1 MLFTSLLILA
11 SLSTDACSAVQYPLR
26 LIDGWKYDDTYPE
39 PTVSLKGFALRH
51 VYHCGTHDHPSV
63 HRYHDTSIKP
73 RVVETLPVVHAVP
86 MHIEHLVDRRQEVID
101 SLLATA
107 RSNGQAELLSPDAW
121 TIAALL
127 GPNITDKPTVIALAK
142 MAYDA
147 YVPDP
152 SDKEWKPIGPSN
164 HSMFNHSSSFGW
176 DSDGLRGHV
185 FLDETNS
192 TMVISLKGTSMAL
205 FEGEGSTRKDKLND
219 NLFASCCCGQGG
231 HYRWKVVC
239 DCMTSVFT
247 CNNTCL
253 TSSLETK
260 DHYYNAGRE
269 LYGNITAR
277 YPHISNIW
285 LTGHSLGG
293 VVATLLGMTYGVPV
307 MTYEAFPDAL
317 AASRLGVP
325 TPPGYHVGRSRFSD
339 AGIYHYGHTADP
351 VFMGTCN
358 SLLSGCTLVGY
369 AFQSMCHTGKTC
381 VYDTVKDLGWRS
393 SVSSARI
400 VSVISDVLEAYDQV
414 SVCEETSDCQDCFNW
429 KFYESGGS
437 ENSTEECLPRPT
449 THDWA

>member
-1 MLFTSLLILA
+1 MLFSWLLILV
-11 SLSTDACSAVQYPLR
+11 LLFTDPCSAVQYPLR
-26 LIDGWKYDDTYPE
+26 LADGWKYDDSYPE
-39 PTVSLKGFALRH
+39 PSVSRKGFTLRH
-51 VYHCGTHDHPSV
+51 VYHRGTHDYPSM
-63 HRYHDTSIKP
+63 HRYHDISIKL
-73 RVVETLPVVHAVP
+73 RVLETLPVVHAVP
-86 MHIEHLVDRRQEVID
+86 VHIERLVDRRQEYID

-107 RSNGQAELLSPDAW
+107 RSHGQAERLSPDAW

-127 GPNITDKPTVIALAK
+127 GPNTTDKSTVIALAK

-152 SDKEWKPIGPSN
+152 SSKEWKSIGPGN
-164 HSMFNHSSSFGW
+164 HSIFNHSSSFGW

-205 FEGEGSTRKDKLND
+205 FDGEGSTRKDKLND

-231 HYRWKVVC
+231 HYGWKVVC
-239 DCMTSVFT
+239 DCMTSAFT

-253 TSSLETK
+253 ASSLETK

-277 YPHISNIW
+277 YPQISNVW

-293 VVATLLGMTYGVPV
+293 VVASLLGMTYGVPV

-317 AASRLGVP
+317 AASRLGLP
-325 TPPGYHVGRSRFSD
+325 TPPGYHIGQSRFSD
-339 AGIYHYGHTADP
+339 TGIYHYGHTADP

-381 VYDTVKDLGWRS
+381 IYDTVKDLGWRS
-393 SVSSARI
+393 SVSSHRI

-414 SVCEETSDCQDCFNW
+414 PVCEVTSDCEDCFNW
-429 KFYESGGS
+429 KFYESDGS
-437 ENSTEECLPRPT
+437 ENSTEEYLPRST
-449 THDWA
+449 IRDLA

>member
-1 MLFTSLLILA
+1 
-11 SLSTDACSAVQYPLR
+11 
-26 LIDGWKYDDTYPE
+26 
-39 PTVSLKGFALRH
+39 
-51 VYHCGTHDHPSV
+51 
-63 HRYHDTSIKP
+63 
-73 RVVETLPVVHAVP
+73 
-86 MHIEHLVDRRQEVID
+86 
-101 SLLATA
+101 
-107 RSNGQAELLSPDAW
+107 
-121 TIAALL
+121 
-127 GPNITDKPTVIALAK
+127 

-152 SDKEWKPIGPSN
+152 SSKEWKSIGPGN
-164 HSMFNHSSSFGW
+164 HSIFNHSSSFGW

-205 FEGEGSTRKDKLND
+205 FDGEGSTRKDKLND

-231 HYRWKVVC
+231 HYGWKVVC
-239 DCMTSVFT
+239 DCMTSAFT

-253 TSSLETK
+253 ASSLETK

-277 YPHISNIW
+277 YPQISNVW

-293 VVATLLGMTYGVPV
+293 VVASLLGMTYGVPV

-317 AASRLGVP
+317 AASRLGLP
-325 TPPGYHVGRSRFSD
+325 TPPGYHIGQSRFSD
-339 AGIYHYGHTADP
+339 TGIYHYGHTADP

-381 VYDTVKDLGWRS
+381 IYDTVKDLGWRS
-393 SVSSARI
+393 SVSSHRI

-414 SVCEETSDCQDCFNW
+414 PVCEVTSDCEDCFNW
-429 KFYESGGS
+429 KFYESDGS
-437 ENSTEECLPRPT
+437 ENSTEEYLPRST
-449 THDWA
+449 IRDLA